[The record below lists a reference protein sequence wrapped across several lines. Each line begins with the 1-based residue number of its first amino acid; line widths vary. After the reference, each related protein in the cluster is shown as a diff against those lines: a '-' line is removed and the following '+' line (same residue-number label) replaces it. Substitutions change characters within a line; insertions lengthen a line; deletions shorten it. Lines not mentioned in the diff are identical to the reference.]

1 MESAYLASSVDGQTG
16 PNNEERMGQLKRE
29 ERMGQLKRDRTL
41 RPGILKGLSEF
52 TSRIQQ
58 SVIRKEPKM
67 KPQRLNHKVY

>member
-16 PNNEERMGQLKRE
+16 PNNE